1 MDRRRTSFNH
11 DDIRQAKR
19 HKAIAYRSGAPCYDR
34 YTVAWICALH
44 IEMAAARVMLDA
56 QHADLPRQGSDT
68 NSYVLGTMHKHNIVI
83 ACLPADQYGTN
94 NAASVLSNLKYT
106 FPNIRIGLM
115 VGIGGGVPTKADIRL
130 GDIVVGIR
138 VMQFDLGKT
147 LSERFQRTAIP
158 KIPDSSIRT
167 VISNLRSQHELR
179 SSRVSLIL
187 KDKMSEYPTY
197 WLPDEPDRLFESTY
211 NHESSKPTCDE
222 CDQLKL
228 EARKIRGSTDPVI
241 HYGAIA
247 SGNQVMKDATSRDEI
262 ARELDVIC
270 FEMEAAGLMDIM
282 PCLPIRGICDYS
294 DSHKSKEWQRY
305 AAATA
310 AAYAY
315 EFLEVWGGDTQSIEA
330 GFPLPQNGNIAPS
343 GRREILLE
351 SLDFEDID
359 SRKITIKAAYSKTC
373 QWFLK
378 HPNYLSWTNPE
389 DTLRHHGFLW
399 LKGKPGAGK
408 STLMKFLYLRAKR
421 KDRNSQSLT
430 GSFFFNARGDELE
443 KTVSGMYRSLLLQL
457 LQGFPDLQCVLD
469 DPELVPRGQAGCPS
483 LNILKD
489 LLQSAVLKL
498 AQRSFTCY
506 IDALDECDEQQVMD
520 MVEYFE
526 DLAEQCA
533 EDGVRLQICFSS
545 RHYPFVDIRVG
556 LCLILE
562 EQTGHT
568 GDLETYIKSHLRV
581 RDPPLLAELQERML
595 EKAAGV
601 FMWVV
606 LVVEVLNVENRR
618 GRLSLKTRLEEVPSG
633 LSELF
638 KDLLRRDK
646 VNMEEL
652 LLSILWILL
661 SKRPL
666 KPEEYYHA
674 LWSGLSLEGLADV
687 ELPAIHVSDA
697 NDCFGRCVVSS
708 SKGLAEIT
716 KAKHPTVQFIHES
729 VRDFLI
735 KDKGLHELWPELGA
749 DWESFGHDRL
759 KLCCQSYV
767 KFVRTR
773 KMPPYR
779 VDIDKSYPFLEYAS
793 QFVLH
798 HADRASGVVCQEAFL
813 NHFPTTTWISVVKFF
828 EKFMIRRYT
837 KNATLIY
844 ILADRGHSGLIWALL
859 KANPDNIDI
868 NRPSKKERYKYP
880 LIAAMAK
887 GYKDSVLALLGLSST
902 IHDGIDITET
912 LVYNIDAG
920 GANRTPLSWA
930 CEHGHLGIVKFLISR
945 PSQSNHTRKGA
956 WTPLML
962 ASKKGHIDI
971 AKFLIDCGADIHTT
985 VKHENAISLASAEG
999 HAGIVRMLIDAGANL
1014 DFSNADGASLL
1025 CLAAFNAH
1033 EEVLKILLGEELPVN
1048 IVDHACMGPLHYA
1061 ARRKGSTR
1069 IMKELL
1075 VHGADI
1081 HARDAN
1087 GDTCLNVAVAS
1098 GIFEEVKFLLKHGA
1112 DVNARDRQG
1121 NSCLHQAMTY
1131 RDTEW
1136 SITQVLLDNGADVN
1150 AQNHKGRTYLH
1161 VIAANHSWLSPL
1173 DHLLRI
1179 LDVHDVDT
1187 DARDEEGNTP
1197 LHIFC
1202 NMNRGY
1208 NSNFLN
1214 HFTLNLNAQ
1223 NHKGETPLHLAS
1235 QSGKT
1240 AKVERHWI
1248 VRRQMK
1254 LPKLSS

>member
-1 MDRRRTSFNH
+1 MDRRRTSFDH

-94 NAASVLSNLKYT
+94 NAASVLSNLKNT

-211 NHESSKPTCDE
+211 NHESSEPTCDE

-294 DSHKSKEWQRY
+294 DSHKAKEWQRY

-315 EFLEVWGGDTQSIEA
+315 EFLEVWGGDPQSIEA
-330 GFPLPQNGNIAPS
+330 DFPLPQNGNIAPS

-378 HPNYLSWTNPE
+378 HPDYLSWTNPK
-389 DTLRHHGFLW
+389 DILQHHGFFW
-399 LKGKPGAGK
+399 IKGKPGAGK
-408 STLMKFLYLRAKR
+408 STIMKFLYLRAKR

-430 GSFFFNARGDELE
+430 GSFFFNARGEELE
-443 KTVSGMYRSLLLQL
+443 KTVSGMYRSLVLQL
-457 LQGFPDLQCVLD
+457 LKGFPDLQCVLD

-489 LLQSAVLKL
+489 LLRSAVLKL
-498 AQRSFTCY
+498 DQRSFTCY

-562 EQTGHT
+562 EQAGHT

-581 RDPPLLAELQERML
+581 RDPSLLAELQEKML
-595 EKAAGV
+595 EKASGV

-638 KDLLRRDK
+638 KDLLRRD
-646 VNMEEL
+646 NTNLEEL

-661 SKRPL
+661 SERPL

-687 ELPAIHVSDA
+687 EPPTINVADA

-749 DWESFGHDRL
+749 DWESSGHDRL

-767 KFVRTR
+767 KFVGTQELPLRR
-773 KMPPYR
+773 L
-779 VDIDKSYPFLEYAS
+779 DIDKSYPFLEYAS
-793 QFVLH
+793 QLVLH
-798 HADRASGVVCQEAFL
+798 HADRASDVVCQEAFL
-813 NHFPTTTWISVVKFF
+813 DHFPTAIWINVVNIF
-828 EKFMIRRYT
+828 EKFKIRRYT

-844 ILADRGHSGLIWALL
+844 ILADRRHSGLIRVLIE
-859 KANPDNIDI
+859 ANPDNLDI
-868 NRPSKKERYKYP
+868 NRPVKKARYRYP
-880 LIAAMAK
+880 LIAAMVK
-887 GYKDSVLALLGLSST
+887 GGK
-902 IHDGIDITET
+902 
-912 LVYNIDAG
+912 
-920 GANRTPLSWA
+920 
-930 CEHGHLGIVKFLISR
+930 
-945 PSQSNHTRKGA
+945 
-956 WTPLML
+956 
-962 ASKKGHIDI
+962 
-971 AKFLIDCGADIHTT
+971 
-985 VKHENAISLASAEG
+985 G
-999 HAGIVRMLIDAGANL
+999 HAGIVRMLLDAGA
-1014 DFSNADGASLL
+1014 DIHSSNNYNIPLL
-1025 CLAAFNAH
+1025 CLAAGQTN
-1033 EEVLKILLGEELPVN
+1033 EETLKVLLERGASVHQ
-1048 IVDHACMGPLHYA
+1048 VDFFDRTPLHHA
-1061 ARRKGSTR
+1061 ACQKGSLG
-1069 IMKELL
+1069 IMKELFR
-1075 VHGADI
+1075 HGADI
-1081 HARDAN
+1081 HARDDSGA
-1087 GDTCLNVAVAS
+1087 TCLLTAAEHAKV
-1098 GIFEEVKFLLKHGA
+1098 EEVTLLIKHGA
-1112 DVNARDRQG
+1112 DVNAQDQLGRT
-1121 NSCLHQAMTY
+1121 CLH
-1131 RDTEW
+1131 
-1136 SITQVLLDNGADVN
+1136 
-1150 AQNHKGRTYLH
+1150 K
-1161 VIAANHSWLSPL
+1161 IAKRHRSLPSL
-1173 DHLLRI
+1173 DHLLQI
-1179 LDVHDVDT
+1179 LAIYKVETNASDIFGD
-1187 DARDEEGNTP
+1187 TP
-1197 LHIFC
+1197 LHVLWLAHSD
-1202 NMNRGY
+1202 NL
-1208 NSNFLN
+1208 SPFLN
-1214 HFTLNLNAQ
+1214 QSNLDLNAQ
-1223 NHKGETPLHLAS
+1223 NHEGWTPLHRAS
-1235 QSGKT
+1235 NGGRADLVAMLIEHGADVNLTDNKDRTPLDYAWTEGVAQILTTKGGK
-1240 AKVERHWI
+1240 RGF
-1248 VRRQMK
+1248 M
-1254 LPKLSS
+1254 

>member
-1 MDRRRTSFNH
+1 
-11 DDIRQAKR
+11 
-19 HKAIAYRSGAPCYDR
+19 
-34 YTVAWICALH
+34 
-44 IEMAAARVMLDA
+44 MAAARAMLDA
-56 QHADLPRQGSDT
+56 QHADLPRQGNDT
-68 NSYVLGTMHKHNIVI
+68 NSYVLGTMHKHNIAI
-83 ACLPADQYGTN
+83 ACLPEYGTN
-94 NAASVLSNLKYT
+94 NAASVLSNLKNT

-115 VGIGGGVPTKADIRL
+115 VGIGGGVPTKVDIRL

-138 VMQFDLGKT
+138 VMQFDLGKK

-179 SSRVSLIL
+179 SSRIPLIL

-197 WLPDEPDRLFESTY
+197 WLPDEPDRLFESMY
-211 NHESSKPTCDE
+211 NHQSSKPNCNE
-222 CDQLKL
+222 CDPSKL

-247 SGNQVMKDATSRDEI
+247 SGNHVMRDAASRDDI
-262 ARELDVIC
+262 TRELDVIC

-294 DSHKSKEWQRY
+294 DTHKDKKWQRY

-315 EFLEVWGGDTQSIEA
+315 EFLEVWGGDTESIEA
-330 GFPLPQNGNIAPS
+330 DCPLPQNGNIAPS

-378 HPNYLSWTNPE
+378 HPDYLSWTNPE
-389 DTLRHHGFLW
+389 DILRHHGFLW

-430 GSFFFNARGDELE
+430 GSFFFNARGEELE

-469 DPELVPRGQAGCPS
+469 DPELVPRGQVGCPS

-489 LLQSAVLKL
+489 LLRSAVLKL
-498 AQRSFTCY
+498 DQRSFTCY

-562 EQTGHT
+562 EQAGHT

-581 RDPPLLAELQERML
+581 RDPSLLAELQEKML
-595 EKAAGV
+595 EKASGV

-638 KDLLRRDK
+638 KDLLRRD
-646 VNMEEL
+646 NTNLEEL

-661 SKRPL
+661 SERPL

-687 ELPAIHVSDA
+687 EPPTINVADA

-749 DWESFGHDRL
+749 DWESSGHDRL

-767 KFVRTR
+767 KFVGTR
-773 KMPPYR
+773 ELPLSR
-779 VDIDKSYPFLEYAS
+779 LDIDKSYPFLEYAS
-793 QFVLH
+793 QLVLH
-798 HADRASGVVCQEAFL
+798 HADRASDVVCQEAFL
-813 NHFPTTTWISVVKFF
+813 DHFPTSMWITVTSIF
-828 EKFMIRRYT
+828 EKFKIREYT
-837 KNATLIY
+837 QGATLIY
-844 ILADRGHSGLIWALL
+844 ILAERGHPGLIRVFL
-859 KANPDNIDI
+859 KANPDNLDI
-868 NRPSKKERYKYP
+868 NRRVHKERYRYP

-887 GYKDSVLALLGLSST
+887 GDKNSVIALLGLSST
-902 IHDGIDITET
+902 IHDGADIAKT
-912 LVYNIDAG
+912 LVCNIDAG
-920 GANRTPLSWA
+920 GANRNPLSWA
-930 CEHGHLGIVKFLISR
+930 CEHGHLGIVKVLMSR
-945 PSQSNHTRKGA
+945 SSQNNDTRKGMP
-956 WTPLML
+956 TPLML
-962 ASKKGHIDI
+962 ASQKGHIEI
-971 AKFLIDCGADIHTT
+971 AKFLIDYGVDIHKT
-985 VKHENAISLASAEG
+985 VKHENAISLASAKG
-999 HAGIVRMLIDAGANL
+999 HAGVVRTLIDAGANV

-1025 CLAAFNAH
+1025 CLATMNTH
-1033 EEVLKILLGEELPVN
+1033 EEVVKILLERGASVHR
-1048 IVDHACMGPLHYA
+1048 VDCRNMTPLHYA
-1061 ARRKGSTR
+1061 CHEGPLGV
-1069 IMKELL
+1069 IKELL
-1075 VHGADI
+1075 RHGADI
-1081 HARDAN
+1081 HARN
-1087 GDTCLNVAVAS
+1087 KHGTTCLLIAV
-1098 GIFEEVKFLLKHGA
+1098 GHF
-1112 DVNARDRQG
+1112 RDPFDIIQ
-1121 NSCLHQAMTY
+1121 L
-1131 RDTEW
+1131 
-1136 SITQVLLDNGADVN
+1136 LLDNGANIN
-1150 AQNHKGRTYLH
+1150 ACDDRGETCLHQIVSRYDSSPPLESFGR
-1161 VIAANHSWLSPL
+1161 IF
-1173 DHLLRI
+1173 
-1179 LDVHDVDT
+1179 DVDAHAW
-1187 DARDEEGNTP
+1187 DKEGNIP
-1197 LHIFC
+1197 LHSLY
-1202 NMNRGY
+1202 NTNRD
-1208 NSNFLN
+1208 NVPHFLN
-1214 HFTLNLNAQ
+1214 QLNLNLNAQ
-1223 NHKGETPLHLAS
+1223 NHKGETPLHYAS
-1235 QSGKT
+1235 DNGEADLVAMLIEHGADVNSTDNEGRTPLDYARTKGVAQILTTKGGK
-1240 AKVERHWI
+1240 RGF
-1248 VRRQMK
+1248 M
-1254 LPKLSS
+1254 